1 MSKYDDLV
9 TKLKEI
15 FQIDKPELDFGIYR
29 ILNARVVE
37 INDYLENRLK
47 AKVAESLA
55 VSGAANLEGLQKELN
70 DKEAQYSAD
79 GIDPDTVPKI
89 QEIRQKLAAYN
100 VTSSEHENAV
110 FTHLLTFFSRYYDKG
125 DFISQRRYKGDT
137 YAIPYSGEE
146 VVLHW
151 ANKDQ
156 YYTKSGENFSNYAFK
171 LDDGRSVRFRLVA
184 ADTAKDNRKDNDK
197 ERRFVL
203 IEPPD
208 PLALSHELDEWS
220 KGDEGEA
227 YQEQL
232 EPVAEENGELVLR
245 FEYKAMPKGSKQ
257 DDLVAQAAKTILK
270 ALSPQGRGLGEGKQ
284 DWYTALTQREPTE
297 KNPQRT
303 LLEKALTNYTAKN
316 SADYFIHKDLGGFL
330 RRELDFYIKN
340 EVMNLDDVQ
349 HAEKFAD
356 IEHNLRMIQTLRA
369 IALDLI
375 TFLAQLEDFQLKLW
389 LKKKFVVAAHYCIT
403 LDRIIKDAPQLL
415 DAIAANPKQ
424 WTQWETLG
432 MLEAVPPSPFQA
444 MLEAVPPSPLRGEG
458 RGEGQK
464 ANHQIKTRSKAERS
478 EIIQTFAKEM
488 RQAPT
493 DAEARLWFFLRNRR
507 LGGFKFRRQHA
518 IDRYIVDFISVDAR
532 LVVELDGGQHGDIF
546 ARENDAERS
555 EFLAARG
562 LRVLRFW
569 NNEVLQQTEAVLERI
584 LSALDESITPHP
596 NPLPAGEREQED
608 ALLEPQPELAATS
621 GNKALSP
628 AGRGLDEGAAIA
640 YLQQHP
646 YLMVDSALFD
656 ASFKQSLL
664 AAIHDLDDSLDGLLV
679 HGDNFQAL
687 NLLQERYREQVKCI
701 YIDPPYNTDGDGF
714 CYKDNYQS
722 SSWCSMMFDRLSQ
735 SKQLIRE
742 DGTITSAIGREELL
756 HLLELKDE
764 VFGLNN
770 RIADLVWEK
779 GRKNDAKY
787 FSLGHDYMLV
797 YGKCTDLL
805 KAQDTAWREEKPG
818 SDEILAEYN
827 RLKKIHEDDYPTIQA
842 GIREFYQ
849 SLDKDH
855 PALKHRRYNR
865 VDCNGLWRDDNISW
879 PGGNGPKYDV
889 IHPETGLPCKVP
901 DSGWR
906 FANPA
911 KFQLYLDHH
920 FIEFRADHT
929 DPPMLKRYLNYVP
942 MDFDPE
948 VKRRSTDAEE
958 DSANVQVMPSVFYKG
973 QQPTVVALRNLMGAD
988 VFRNPKESSIIARLF
1003 HYMGTNSSLFLD
1015 YFAGS
1020 GTTGH
1025 AVIALNRQDKGC
1037 RKYILVEQGD
1047 YFDTVLK
1054 PRIQKVVYSADWKDG
1069 KATAPHTG
1077 ISHAFKVLKIES
1089 YEDAL
1094 NNLELRRTRQQL
1106 DLLESLPQT
1115 AQEDYLLRYMLNIES
1130 RGSLLSIEQFG
1141 KPFAFKLKV
1150 AVDSAGAYEERPI
1163 DLVETFNYLIGLR
1176 VKHIDMQIDKGFA
1189 LITGLLPSG
1198 DKALVLWRDVE
1209 QVDYEALNRLCDKL
1223 AINPADSEYA
1233 VIYINGDHNIPAVF
1247 TSLENEGGI
1256 TKNLKIRQ
1264 IEPEFL
1270 SRMFAVETV

>member
-55 VSGAANLEGLQKELN
+55 VSGAANLEGLQKELK

-171 LDDGRSVRFRLVA
+171 LDDGRSVRFRLIA

-203 IEPPD
+203 IESQLRTITD
-208 PLALSHELDEWS
+208 
-220 KGDEGEA
+220 DEGEE

-257 DDLVAQAAKTILK
+257 DELVAQAAKTILNHSIVK
-270 ALSPQGRGLGEGKQ
+270 ARWL
-284 DWYTALTQREPTE
+284 DLTQREPTE

-356 IEHNLRMIQTLRA
+356 IEHNLRMIQTLRS

-375 TFLAQLEDFQLKLW
+375 TFLTQLEDFQLKLW

-403 LDRIIKDAPQLL
+403 LDRIIKDAPALL
-415 DAIAANPKQ
+415 DAIAANQKQ
-424 WTQWETLG
+424 WAQWEALG
-432 MLEAVPPSPFQA
+432 MLHGKTDLLNQA
-444 MLEAVPPSPLRGEG
+444 EVGS
-458 RGEGQK
+458 
-464 ANHQIKTRSKAERS
+464 
-478 EIIQTFAKEM
+478 
-488 RQAPT
+488 T
-493 DAEARLWFFLRNRR
+493 D
-507 LGGFKFRRQHA
+507 
-518 IDRYIVDFISVDAR
+518 
-532 LVVELDGGQHGDIF
+532 
-546 ARENDAERS
+546 
-555 EFLAARG
+555 
-562 LRVLRFW
+562 
-569 NNEVLQQTEAVLERI
+569 
-584 LSALDESITPHP
+584 
-596 NPLPAGEREQED
+596 
-608 ALLEPQPELAATS
+608 
-621 GNKALSP
+621 
-628 AGRGLDEGAAIA
+628 
-640 YLQQHP
+640 YLQENP

-656 ASFKQSLL
+656 DPFKQVLL
-664 AAIHDLDDSLDGLLV
+664 SAIHDLDDSLDGLLI

-687 NLLQERYREQVKCI
+687 NLLQERYREQVKCV
-701 YIDPPYNTDGDGF
+701 YIDPPYNTGGDGF
-714 CYKDNYQS
+714 NYKDNYKH
-722 SSWCSMMFDRLSQ
+722 SSWLSSIEEKLFLTKPLQ
-735 SKQLIRE
+735 EKDSSFCASIDDNEVANLSFLLTAAYGE
-742 DGTITSAIGREELL
+742 DN
-756 HLLELKDE
+756 K
-764 VFGLNN
+764 
-770 RIADLVWEK
+770 IADLIWQKRYSPDIRKAISDAHEYLLVYATDPFAFKASRNLLPLGNEQTKQFSNPDNDPRGPWKAADFTAPGFRANQMYEIETPDGRVLSPPAGRCWMVTKDNYEK
-779 GRKNDAKY
+779 LKNDKRIIFGKDGNGRPAVKR
-787 FSLGHDYMLV
+787 FLNEMEGMVPWTWWDHQSSGHSQE
-797 YGKCTDLL
+797 GL
-805 KAQDTAWREEKPG
+805 KEG
-818 SDEILAEYN
+818 SDLFSREGAFPTQKPT
-827 RLKKIHEDDYPTIQA
+827 RLIQKLLH
-842 GIREFYQ
+842 II
-849 SLDKDH
+849 SH
-855 PALKHRRYNR
+855 SSAL
-865 VDCNGLWRDDNISW
+865 V
-879 PGGNGPKYDV
+879 
-889 IHPETGLPCKVP
+889 
-901 DSGWR
+901 
-906 FANPA
+906 
-911 KFQLYLDHH
+911 
-920 FIEFRADHT
+920 
-929 DPPMLKRYLNYVP
+929 
-942 MDFDPE
+942 
-948 VKRRSTDAEE
+948 
-958 DSANVQVMPSVFYKG
+958 
-973 QQPTVVALRNLMGAD
+973 
-988 VFRNPKESSIIARLF
+988 
-1003 HYMGTNSSLFLD
+1003 LD

-1020 GTTGH
+1020 GTTAH
-1025 AVIALNRQDKGC
+1025 AVINLNREDTSADSAQVGN
-1037 RKYILVEQGD
+1037 RKYILVEQGE

-1115 AQEDYLLRYMLNIES
+1115 AQEDYLLRYMLDIES
-1130 RGSLLSIEQFG
+1130 RGSLLSVEQFG

-1189 LITGLLPSG
+1189 LITGLLAG
-1198 DKALVLWRDVE
+1198 GEKTLVLWRDVE

-1223 AINPADSEYA
+1223 AIKPADSEYA

-1270 SRMFAVETV
+1270 SRMFAVEAV